1 MHTSGYL
8 HERKQSKAIESRDV
22 VYSIQKSQEFGHT
35 AEKAQFLPTF
45 NGKYYSCSVS
55 ANVYTGEGSMQ
66 TMALICGWS
75 YLLITRFK
83 WSNTCLC
90 LQTNIET
97 KNAISSIFILSYEI
111 GWEWWQPTM
120 SPQAKK
126 RANRVPL
133 CKFRRVIQ
141 PDGCWSRPRMRS
153 SSFTISKTFT
163 FVNFSKSSTTW
174 RTVLKLLQQWK

>member
-1 MHTSGYL
+1 MLYIAFKNLKSSATRPKKRNFCRPTTGKIIPVPFRQMYIQVKDQC
-8 HERKQSKAIESRDV
+8 KQWPWFVVGAIYWSLDSNGQTHAFVSKRTL
-22 VYSIQKSQEFGHT
+22 K
-35 AEKAQFLPTF
+35 
-45 NGKYYSCSVS
+45 
-55 ANVYTGEGSMQ
+55 
-66 TMALICGWS
+66 
-75 YLLITRFK
+75 
-83 WSNTCLC
+83 
-90 LQTNIET
+90 

-120 SPQAKK
+120 SPHAKK

-163 FVNFSKSSTTW
+163 FVNFSKSSTTC